1 MKLHIDKEADAL
13 FLRLDNSKIV
23 DSEEVSPGIILDY
36 DELHQV
42 VGIEILRLSTRTPNI
57 NLEEVLPQTG

>member
-23 DSEEVSPGIILDY
+23 NSEEVSPGIILD
-36 DELHQV
+36 
-42 VGIEILRLSTRTPNI
+42 
-57 NLEEVLPQTG
+57 